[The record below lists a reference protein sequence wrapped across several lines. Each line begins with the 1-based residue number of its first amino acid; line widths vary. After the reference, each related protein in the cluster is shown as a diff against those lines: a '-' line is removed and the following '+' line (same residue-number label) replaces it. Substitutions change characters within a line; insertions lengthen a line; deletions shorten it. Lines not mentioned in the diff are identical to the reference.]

1 MLYLSS
7 SLIHQDRII
16 KKSILSTLALTLAG
30 VLVAFAACVFAPS
43 PSAYAQETSSFAGAQ
58 VSSVQG
64 TQSLPLACAAEA
76 SSAQSEQPTAAAKG
90 TIEQE
95 KAAEQAEP
103 QEDGAS
109 QQLNGASAGTAATTD
124 ENAFTSDGDQLHA
137 AANQPVSDLPTDSQ
151 SGSAPSAGSRDI
163 EDDKANEPKIPEGYN
178 AGWQLIN
185 NKWYY
190 FDAAGKAKTG
200 WLKLGGAWY
209 YLDPTDAAMRT
220 GLYQVGDTWYA
231 SSESGAMA
239 ANRWIKIG
247 NDWYYATASG
257 ALKTGWH
264 KSGGKWYWLDPA
276 KNGCMASESWAKDG
290 EAWYY
295 LTASGAMKTGWQL
308 HKNSWYYLN
317 ASGAMATG
325 WKKLAG
331 TWYYLD
337 PASEG
342 KMKTGH
348 YQVGDV
354 WYVSSASGAM
364 AANKWA
370 QVGSSWYYATASGA
384 LKTGWH
390 KSGGKWYW
398 LSPEKAGLMA
408 SGAWI
413 NDGKADYFMMKSG
426 AMFMGWLSQGSAD
439 GLANG
444 MYFDKQKVIEI
455 ALAEVGY
462 REKATDAM
470 LDEKFANAGPGN
482 HTKYGRDMN
491 KIDPLTMDYADAWCD
506 AFVDWCFVQ
515 AFGVENARGL
525 LGGAFNDYT
534 PVSAQLFK
542 DQMSWYTSAPQVG
555 DQVFFQSS
563 ERINHTGIVYAVKNG
578 KIYTVEGNSSDQV
591 AKREYALNATRIAGY
606 GRPLYNNRGDD
617 GKFVA
622 AKEWCYLGAS
632 GARASGWIKSEGN
645 WHYLD
650 PTTGLMVRGKKVI
663 DGKTYS
669 FNSAG
674 VMKTG
679 WAKESSKWYY
689 YDTSGALQTNCWIE
703 DSYYVGAN
711 GVMATNTWIG
721 DKYVGADGKYV
732 PGMQK

>member
-1 MLYLSS
+1 MLHLSN
-7 SLIHQDRII
+7 SLTPENKTI
-16 KKSILSTLALTLAG
+16 KRNTLAG
-30 VLVAFAACVFAPS
+30 IAFALVLALALGLGFLLNP
-43 PSAYAQETSSFAGAQ
+43 PHAYAQDGQAMA
-58 VSSVQG
+58 
-64 TQSLPLACAAEA
+64 AAEA
-76 SSAQSEQPTAAAKG
+76 SDARSAVSEDGMSAQNM
-90 TIEQE
+90 
-95 KAAEQAEP
+95 AAEQPVSQASNELQSADL
-103 QEDGAS
+103 QEANVSAS
-109 QQLNGASAGTAATTD
+109 Q
-124 ENAFTSDGDQLHA
+124 ENAGAVGTPAS
-137 AANQPVSDLPTDSQ
+137 
-151 SGSAPSAGSRDI
+151 
-163 EDDKANEPKIPEGYN
+163 DDKAVGSNVEAAITGKSEAAASDDDDAITTASPSSPNASQPSQNPEDAITPAAGIPEGYS

-200 WLKLGGAWY
+200 WLKSGGAWY
-209 YLDPTDAAMRT
+209 YLDPADAAMRT
-220 GLYQVGDTWYA
+220 GLYQVGDAWYA
-231 SSESGAMA
+231 SNESGAMA
-239 ANRWIKIG
+239 ANKWIKLG

-264 KSGGKWYWLDPA
+264 KSGGKWYWLEPS
-276 KNGCMASESWAKDG
+276 KNGCMASESWVKDG

-295 LTASGAMKTGWQL
+295 LSASGAMKTGWQL
-308 HKNSWYYLN
+308 YKNSWYYLN
-317 ASGAMATG
+317 ASGAMFTG

-348 YQVGDV
+348 YQVGDT

-364 AANKWA
+364 AANNWA
-370 QVGSSWYYATASGA
+370 QVGSDWYYATASGA

-398 LSPEKAGLMA
+398 LSPEKQGLMA
-408 SGAWI
+408 SGTWI

-426 AMFMGWLSQGSAD
+426 AMFTGWLSQGSAD

-444 MYFDKQKVIEI
+444 MFFDKQKVIDI

-563 ERINHTGIVYAVKNG
+563 ERINHTGIVYSVKNG

-591 AKREYALNATRIAGY
+591 AKREYALNAARIAGY

-622 AKEWCYLGAS
+622 AKEWCYLDAS

-650 PTTGLMVRGKKVI
+650 PATGLMVRGKKVI

-669 FNSAG
+669 FDTAG

-689 YDTSGALQTNCWIE
+689 YDTSGAMQTNCWIE
-703 DSYYVGAN
+703 DSYYVDAN
-711 GVMATNTWIG
+711 GVMAVNTWIG

-732 PGMQK
+732 PGKQK

>member
-1 MLYLSS
+1 MLHLSN
-7 SLIHQDRII
+7 SLTPENKTI
-16 KKSILSTLALTLAG
+16 KRNTLAG
-30 VLVAFAACVFAPS
+30 IAFALVLALALGLGFLLNP
-43 PSAYAQETSSFAGAQ
+43 PHAYAQDGQAMA
-58 VSSVQG
+58 
-64 TQSLPLACAAEA
+64 AAEA
-76 SSAQSEQPTAAAKG
+76 SDARSAVSEDGMSAQNM
-90 TIEQE
+90 
-95 KAAEQAEP
+95 AAEQPVSQASNELQSADL
-103 QEDGAS
+103 QEANVSAS
-109 QQLNGASAGTAATTD
+109 QENAGAIETSASNDKAAGSNTEAATGKS
-124 ENAFTSDGDQLHA
+124 EA
-137 AANQPVSDLPTDSQ
+137 AASDDDDAITTASPSSPNASQPSQ
-151 SGSAPSAGSRDI
+151 NPEDAITPAAG
-163 EDDKANEPKIPEGYN
+163 IPEGYS

-200 WLKLGGAWY
+200 WLKSGGAWY
-209 YLDPTDAAMRT
+209 YLDPADAAMRT
-220 GLYQVGDTWYA
+220 GLYQVGDAWYA
-231 SSESGAMA
+231 SNESGAMA
-239 ANRWIKIG
+239 ANKWIKLG

-264 KSGGKWYWLDPA
+264 KSGGKWYWLEPS
-276 KNGCMASESWAKDG
+276 KNGCMASESWVKDG

-295 LTASGAMKTGWQL
+295 LSASGAMKTGWQL
-308 HKNSWYYLN
+308 YKNSWYYLN
-317 ASGAMATG
+317 ASGAMFTG

-348 YQVGDV
+348 YQVGDT

-370 QVGSSWYYATASGA
+370 QVGSDWYYATASGA

-398 LSPEKAGLMA
+398 LSPEKQGLMA
-408 SGAWI
+408 SGTWI

-426 AMFMGWLSQGSAD
+426 AMFTGWLSQGSAD

-444 MYFDKQKVIEI
+444 MFFDKQKVIDI

-515 AFGVENARGL
+515 AFGVDNARGL

-591 AKREYALNATRIAGY
+591 AKREYALNAARIAGY

-622 AKEWCYLGAS
+622 AKEWCYLDAS

-650 PTTGLMVRGKKVI
+650 PVTGLMVRGKKVI

-669 FNSAG
+669 FDTAG

-689 YDTSGALQTNCWIE
+689 YDTSGAMQTNCWIE
-703 DSYYVGAN
+703 DSYYVDAN
-711 GVMATNTWIG
+711 GVMAVNTWIG

-732 PGMQK
+732 PGKQK

>member
-1 MLYLSS
+1 MLYLSN
-7 SLIHQDRII
+7 SLTPENKTI
-16 KKSILSTLALTLAG
+16 KRNTLAG
-30 VLVAFAACVFAPS
+30 IAFALVLALALGLGFLLNP
-43 PSAYAQETSSFAGAQ
+43 PHAYAQDDQAMA
-58 VSSVQG
+58 
-64 TQSLPLACAAEA
+64 AAEA
-76 SSAQSEQPTAAAKG
+76 SDARSAVSEDGMSAQNMAADQPASQASNELQSDDLQETNVSVSQENAGAIETSASNDKATGSNTEAATGKSEAAASDDD
-90 TIEQE
+90 
-95 KAAEQAEP
+95 AAITTASP
-103 QEDGAS
+103 SSPNAS
-109 QQLNGASAGTAATTD
+109 QPSQNPEDAITPAAG
-124 ENAFTSDGDQLHA
+124 
-137 AANQPVSDLPTDSQ
+137 
-151 SGSAPSAGSRDI
+151 
-163 EDDKANEPKIPEGYN
+163 IPEGYS

-200 WLKLGGAWY
+200 WLKSGGAWY
-209 YLDPTDAAMRT
+209 YLDPADAAMRT
-220 GLYQVGDTWYA
+220 GLYQVGDAWYA
-231 SSESGAMA
+231 SGESGAMA
-239 ANRWIKIG
+239 ANKWIKLG

-257 ALKTGWH
+257 ALKIGWH
-264 KSGGKWYWLDPA
+264 KSGGKWYWLEPS
-276 KNGCMASESWAKDG
+276 KNGCMASESWVKDG

-295 LTASGAMKTGWQL
+295 LSASGAMKTGWQL
-308 HKNSWYYLN
+308 YKNSWYYLN
-317 ASGAMATG
+317 ASGAMFTG

-348 YQVGDV
+348 YQVGDT

-370 QVGSSWYYATASGA
+370 QVGSDWYYATASGA

-398 LSPEKAGLMA
+398 LSPEKQGLMA
-408 SGAWI
+408 SGTWI

-426 AMFMGWLSQGSAD
+426 AMFTGWLSQGSAD

-444 MYFDKQKVIEI
+444 MFFDKQKVIDI

-591 AKREYALNATRIAGY
+591 AKREYALNAARIAGY

-622 AKEWCYLGAS
+622 AKEWCYLDAS

-650 PTTGLMVRGKKVI
+650 PATGLMVRGKKVI

-669 FNSAG
+669 FDTAG

-689 YDTSGALQTNCWIE
+689 YDTSGAMQTNCWIE
-703 DSYYVGAN
+703 DSYYVDAN
-711 GVMATNTWIG
+711 GVMAVNTWIG

-732 PGMQK
+732 PGKQK

>member
-1 MLYLSS
+1 MLHLSN
-7 SLIHQDRII
+7 SLTPENKTI
-16 KKSILSTLALTLAG
+16 KRNTLAG
-30 VLVAFAACVFAPS
+30 IAFALVLALALGLGFLLNP
-43 PSAYAQETSSFAGAQ
+43 PHAYAQDGQAMA
-58 VSSVQG
+58 
-64 TQSLPLACAAEA
+64 AAEA
-76 SSAQSEQPTAAAKG
+76 SDARSAVSEDGMSAQNM
-90 TIEQE
+90 
-95 KAAEQAEP
+95 AAEQPVSQASNELQSDDL
-103 QEDGAS
+103 QEANVSAS
-109 QQLNGASAGTAATTD
+109 Q
-124 ENAFTSDGDQLHA
+124 ENAGAIETSASNDKAVGSNVEAAITGKSEA
-137 AANQPVSDLPTDSQ
+137 AASDDDAAITTASPSSPNASQPSQ
-151 SGSAPSAGSRDI
+151 NPEDAITPAAG
-163 EDDKANEPKIPEGYN
+163 IPEGYS

-200 WLKLGGAWY
+200 WLKSGGAWY
-209 YLDPTDAAMRT
+209 YLDPADAAMRT
-220 GLYQVGDTWYA
+220 GLYQVGDAWYA
-231 SSESGAMA
+231 SSESGAMF
-239 ANRWIKIG
+239 
-247 NDWYYATASG
+247 
-257 ALKTGWH
+257 
-264 KSGGKWYWLDPA
+264 
-276 KNGCMASESWAKDG
+276 
-290 EAWYY
+290 
-295 LTASGAMKTGWQL
+295 
-308 HKNSWYYLN
+308 
-317 ASGAMATG
+317 TG

-348 YQVGDV
+348 YQVGDT

-370 QVGSSWYYATASGA
+370 QVGSDWYYATASGA

-398 LSPEKAGLMA
+398 LSPEKQGLMA
-408 SGAWI
+408 SGTWI

-426 AMFMGWLSQGSAD
+426 AMFTGWLSQGSAD

-444 MYFDKQKVIEI
+444 MFFDKQKVIDI

-542 DQMSWYTSAPQVG
+542 DQMSWYTSGPQVG

-563 ERINHTGIVYAVKNG
+563 ERINHTGIVYEVKNG

-591 AKREYALNATRIAGY
+591 AKREYALNAARIAGY

-622 AKEWCYLGAS
+622 AKEWCYLDAS

-650 PTTGLMVRGKKVI
+650 PTTGLMVRGKKAI

-669 FNSAG
+669 FDTAG

-689 YDTSGALQTNCWIE
+689 YDTSGAMQTNCWIE
-703 DSYYVGAN
+703 DSYYVDAN
-711 GVMATNTWIG
+711 GVMAVNTWIG

-732 PGMQK
+732 PGKQK

>member
-1 MLYLSS
+1 
-7 SLIHQDRII
+7 
-16 KKSILSTLALTLAG
+16 
-30 VLVAFAACVFAPS
+30 
-43 PSAYAQETSSFAGAQ
+43 
-58 VSSVQG
+58 
-64 TQSLPLACAAEA
+64 
-76 SSAQSEQPTAAAKG
+76 
-90 TIEQE
+90 
-95 KAAEQAEP
+95 
-103 QEDGAS
+103 
-109 QQLNGASAGTAATTD
+109 
-124 ENAFTSDGDQLHA
+124 
-137 AANQPVSDLPTDSQ
+137 
-151 SGSAPSAGSRDI
+151 
-163 EDDKANEPKIPEGYN
+163 
-178 AGWQLIN
+178 
-185 NKWYY
+185 
-190 FDAAGKAKTG
+190 
-200 WLKLGGAWY
+200 
-209 YLDPTDAAMRT
+209 
-220 GLYQVGDTWYA
+220 
-231 SSESGAMA
+231 
-239 ANRWIKIG
+239 
-247 NDWYYATASG
+247 
-257 ALKTGWH
+257 
-264 KSGGKWYWLDPA
+264 
-276 KNGCMASESWAKDG
+276 
-290 EAWYY
+290 
-295 LTASGAMKTGWQL
+295 
-308 HKNSWYYLN
+308 
-317 ASGAMATG
+317 
-325 WKKLAG
+325 
-331 TWYYLD
+331 
-337 PASEG
+337 
-342 KMKTGH
+342 
-348 YQVGDV
+348 
-354 WYVSSASGAM
+354 
-364 AANKWA
+364 
-370 QVGSSWYYATASGA
+370 
-384 LKTGWH
+384 
-390 KSGGKWYW
+390 
-398 LSPEKAGLMA
+398 MA

-426 AMFMGWLSQGSAD
+426 AMFTGWLSQGSAD

-444 MYFDKQKVIEI
+444 MFFDKQKVVDI

-491 KIDPLTMDYADAWCD
+491 KIDPFTMDYADAWCD

-542 DQMSWYTSAPQVG
+542 DQMSWYMSAPQVG

-622 AKEWCYLGAS
+622 AKEWCYLDAS

-669 FNSAG
+669 FNTAG

-689 YDTSGALQTNCWIE
+689 YDTSGAMQTNCWIE

-711 GVMATNTWIG
+711 GVMAVNTWIG

-732 PGMQK
+732 PGKQK

>member
-1 MLYLSS
+1 MLYLSN
-7 SLIHQDRII
+7 SLTPENKTI
-16 KKSILSTLALTLAG
+16 KRNTLAG
-30 VLVAFAACVFAPS
+30 IAFALVLALALGLGFLLNP
-43 PSAYAQETSSFAGAQ
+43 PHAYAQDDQAMA
-58 VSSVQG
+58 
-64 TQSLPLACAAEA
+64 AAEA
-76 SSAQSEQPTAAAKG
+76 SDARSAVSEDGMSAQNMAA
-90 TIEQE
+90 
-95 KAAEQAEP
+95 
-103 QEDGAS
+103 D
-109 QQLNGASAGTAATTD
+109 
-124 ENAFTSDGDQLHA
+124 
-137 AANQPVSDLPTDSQ
+137 QPVSQASNELQSDDLQETNVSVSQ
-151 SGSAPSAGSRDI
+151 ENAGAIETSASNDKAAGSNTEAATGKSEAAASDDDDAI
-163 EDDKANEPKIPEGYN
+163 TTASPSSPNASQPSQNPEDAITPAARIPEGYS

-190 FDAAGKAKTG
+190 FDAAGKAKTD
-200 WLKLGGAWY
+200 WLKSGGAWY
-209 YLDPTDAAMRT
+209 YLDPADAAMRT
-220 GLYQVGDTWYA
+220 GLYQVGDAWYT

-239 ANRWIKIG
+239 ANKWIKLG

-257 ALKTGWH
+257 ALKIGWH
-264 KSGGKWYWLDPA
+264 KSGGKWYWLEPS
-276 KNGCMASESWAKDG
+276 KNGCMANESWVKDG

-295 LTASGAMKTGWQL
+295 FSASGAMKTGWQL
-308 HKNSWYYLN
+308 YKNSWYYLN
-317 ASGAMATG
+317 ASGAMFTG

-348 YQVGDV
+348 YQVGDT

-370 QVGSSWYYATASGA
+370 QVGSDWYYATASGA

-408 SGAWI
+408 SGTWI

-426 AMFMGWLSQGSAD
+426 AMFTGWLSQGSAD

-444 MYFDKQKVIEI
+444 MFFDKQKVIDI

-563 ERINHTGIVYAVKNG
+563 ERINHTGIVYSVKNG

-591 AKREYALNATRIAGY
+591 AKREYALNAARIAGY

-622 AKEWCYLGAS
+622 AKEWCYLDAS

-650 PTTGLMVRGKKVI
+650 PATGLMVRGKKVI

-669 FNSAG
+669 FDTAG

-689 YDTSGALQTNCWIE
+689 YDTSGAMQTNCWIE
-703 DSYYVGAN
+703 DSYYVDAN
-711 GVMATNTWIG
+711 GVMAVNTWIG

-732 PGMQK
+732 PGKQK

>member
-1 MLYLSS
+1 MLYLSN
-7 SLIHQDRII
+7 SLTPENKTI
-16 KKSILSTLALTLAG
+16 KRNTLAG
-30 VLVAFAACVFAPS
+30 IAFALVLALALGLGFLLNP
-43 PSAYAQETSSFAGAQ
+43 PHAYAQDDQAMA
-58 VSSVQG
+58 
-64 TQSLPLACAAEA
+64 AAEA
-76 SSAQSEQPTAAAKG
+76 SDARSAVSEDGMSAQNMAA
-90 TIEQE
+90 
-95 KAAEQAEP
+95 
-103 QEDGAS
+103 D
-109 QQLNGASAGTAATTD
+109 
-124 ENAFTSDGDQLHA
+124 
-137 AANQPVSDLPTDSQ
+137 QPVSQASNELQSADLRETDASASQ
-151 SGSAPSAGSRDI
+151 ENAIAIGTPAS
-163 EDDKANEPKIPEGYN
+163 DDKAAGSNTEAATGKSEAAASDDDDAITTASPSSPNASQPSQNPEDAITPAAGIPEGYS

-200 WLKLGGAWY
+200 WLKSGGAWY
-209 YLDPTDAAMRT
+209 YLDPADAAMRT
-220 GLYQVGDTWYA
+220 GLYQVGDAWYA
-231 SSESGAMA
+231 SNESGAMA
-239 ANRWIKIG
+239 ANKWIKLG

-264 KSGGKWYWLDPA
+264 KSGGKWYWLEPS
-276 KNGCMASESWAKDG
+276 KNGCMASESWVKDG

-295 LTASGAMKTGWQL
+295 LSASGAMKTGWQL
-308 HKNSWYYLN
+308 YKNSWYYLN
-317 ASGAMATG
+317 ASGAMFTG

-348 YQVGDV
+348 YQVGDT

-370 QVGSSWYYATASGA
+370 QVGSDWYYATASGA

-398 LSPEKAGLMA
+398 LSPEKVGLMA
-408 SGAWI
+408 SGTWI

-426 AMFMGWLSQGSAD
+426 AMFTGWLSQGSAD

-444 MYFDKQKVIEI
+444 MFFDKQKVIDI

-591 AKREYALNATRIAGY
+591 AKREYALNAARIAGY

-622 AKEWCYLGAS
+622 AKEWCYLDAS

-650 PTTGLMVRGKKVI
+650 PATGLMVRGKKVI

-669 FNSAG
+669 FDTAG

-689 YDTSGALQTNCWIE
+689 YDTSGAMQTNCWIE
-703 DSYYVGAN
+703 DSYYVDAN
-711 GVMATNTWIG
+711 GVMAVNIWIG

-732 PGMQK
+732 PGKQK